1 MELMYRTIDG
11 KEFDNEADACYHENY
26 VINQMVYMF
35 DPDGKRVYST
45 PDAIVILLNG
55 EEAASTF
62 LALEKRQNHE
72 YDGCNGIS
80 DGAEGIWFWDDYEK
94 IYQHLPIDV
103 EEAMLSALTA
113 AKMIE
118 ELGEDANV

>member
-1 MELMYRTIDG
+1 
-11 KEFDNEADACYHENY
+11 
-26 VINQMVYMF
+26 MV
-35 DPDGKRVYST
+35 V
-45 PDAIVILLNG
+45 LLNG

-62 LALEKRQNHE
+62 LALEKKQNHE
-72 YDGCNGIS
+72 YDGYNGIES
-80 DGAEGIWFWDDYEK
+80 GNEGIWFWDDYEK